1 MTVADLAGAALGGE
15 VPLVESAVNRVIAE
29 RLAGRQLPV
38 TGVQLEVHDGDA
50 FTAHVALRNKL
61 LRSLRVHVRIER
73 QPQLPADPVLWLR
86 WSMPGA
92 GPLALFAAPA
102 LSLFKALPPGVSDD
116 TDRLAIDIREVLA
129 SRGLG
134 DVVGYLKHLEVHTR
148 PGAFIVRGE
157 VRV

>member
-1 MTVADLAGAALGGE
+1 MTLSDLAGAALGGE
-15 VPLVESAVNRVIAE
+15 VPLVEAAVNRLIAE
-29 RLAGRQLPV
+29 RLAGRSLPV
-38 TGVQLEVHDGDA
+38 TGVELEVHDGDA

-73 QPQLPADPVLWLR
+73 QPVLPADPVLWLR
-86 WSMPGA
+86 WSLPGA

-102 LSLFKALPPGVSDD
+102 LSLFKALPPGVSAD

-134 DVVGYLKHLEVHTR
+134 ELAGYLKHLEVHTR
-148 PGAFIVRGE
+148 PGAFLVRGE
-157 VRV
+157 VKV